1 MPPRQPC
8 ENTLIRL
15 FSIVTYLVDK
25 RGVNMKDPIVSRIID
40 LLIDLCTD
48 AFSGI
53 QGKFQL
59 FNIKRR
65 LKKQIFNEIL
75 SKYGDRVFYN
85 DLDHFL
91 TDNDVICN
99 VIRNC
104 CDVSV
109 FHYKSKSQ
117 TIDYYVQLF
126 VEQHPRYSRYH
137 YEIRTL
143 LQRYFEVIYLA
154 LNKSNN
160 NETRVICN
168 VAKELAHGLLDEL
181 QDIKSAVEQLDKK
194 VDVLVNEPECPPTKF
209 LFDEYRKHL
218 LCLYPRYP
226 VCEYLERKIYP
237 KNESDVQLN
246 SLDVLL
252 KEKHVLV
259 LGEAGYGK
267 TYESIILL
275 QRACTNE
282 KTRTL
287 IPVFISLQE
296 YGLLYTDIIGGI
308 KYKITPFC
316 DGEVDKII
324 EQQLKEGRF
333 LLIMDGIDDITQDDY
348 RTKFY
353 AEFNNFTAQYSTNFF
368 FITSRF
374 NRYHGELGE
383 KKQYFLTALSE
394 QTIRQ
399 ELRKDGIVV
408 DIPRHYY
415 MLFSNPFF
423 LSVGK
428 SVLKQSTNR
437 DIFNRSRLFEE
448 LFQKLYGGISQQGQF
463 AGRAPLTYHDA
474 QTILGNFAYHTFS
487 QPSYSYT
494 EFDQQLSKIV
504 HENKTHVI
512 GSFVGSGLF
521 RIEDKVVFV
530 HKLFKE
536 YCVAHYLVHNFPL
549 SHNVELYMDLVEKD
563 EWKEVFIFAGGIFK
577 EAQAQDE
584 FLDFVMEHNLP
595 LYIECVNAKSDVNES
610 DIADS
615 AKRLLTQI
623 HRTYRFILSKYFS
636 PIEALFD
643 PLHTPYRFT
652 IEPGQKVA
660 IIGCL
665 SEDKSHLSYW
675 FDFVSADESDVQ
687 CINEQQ
693 CKEYHTAFEKKALFQ
708 RRNFVSYGVNL
719 QLSGLSEDSGRKIAI
734 NLIKKRLKDLIEKK
748 NLIESKHLLCERIAH
763 YQRKVKEI
771 KGIDNLLEMQAV
783 IDKMVNDALEK
794 NPCLAGYTLNGVE
807 LFSLRDLL
815 HYLNQTNTVLSEH
828 ILPGPD
834 MPIPARGSCF
844 TWDCYSKEQKERR
857 IALFFYYHE
866 ISYLSMVEYNFPILK
881 KYFQRYN
888 DAPYQ
893 VVVEV
898 DHNEEANPHDFTSEP
913 SIQYHYIASPTEDIP
928 MPAIRQTREKNFFD
942 YDQIVKDIQESYLKQ
957 GRTANH
963 IMTTRT
969 GFTFTTTSRRTGGDD
984 PLSDYVYS
992 SIKESLE
999 DVFGSMR

>member
-1 MPPRQPC
+1 M
-8 ENTLIRL
+8 EG
-15 FSIVTYLVDK
+15 S
-25 RGVNMKDPIVSRIID
+25 IVSRIID
-40 LLIDLCTD
+40 LLIDLCNDT
-48 AFSGI
+48 FSGLK
-53 QGKFQL
+53 GKFQL

-65 LKKQIFNEIL
+65 LKKQIFDEIL
-75 SKYGDRVFYN
+75 SKYGERVFYN

-143 LQRYFEVIYLA
+143 LQKYFESIYLA

-168 VAKELAHGLLDEL
+168 VVKELAHGLLDEL
-181 QDIKSAVEQLDKK
+181 QGIKSAVEQLDKK
-194 VDVLVNEPECPPTKF
+194 VDVLVNEPECQPTKF

-226 VCEYLERKIYP
+226 VCEYLERKIYS
-237 KNESDVQLN
+237 KNESYIQLN

-252 KEKHVLV
+252 KEKNVLV

-282 KTRTL
+282 NTGTL

-296 YGLLYTDIIGGI
+296 YGLLYADIISGI
-308 KYKITPFC
+308 KYKISPFC
-316 DGEVDKII
+316 DGEVDKLI
-324 EQQLKEGRF
+324 EQQLKEGRY

-353 AEFNNFTAQYSTNFF
+353 AEFNNFAAQYSKNFF

-394 QTIRQ
+394 QTIRE

-408 DIPRHYY
+408 DIPQHYY

-448 LFQKLYGGISQQGQF
+448 LFQKLYGGAYQQGQF
-463 AGRAPLTYHDA
+463 AGRTPLTYHDA

-494 EFDQQLSKIV
+494 EFDQQLSEIV
-504 HENKTHVI
+504 QENKIHVI

-530 HKLFKE
+530 HKLLKE
-536 YCVAHYLVHNFPL
+536 YCVAHYLVYNFPL
-549 SHNVELYMDLVEKD
+549 SHNVELYTDLVKKD

-577 EAQAQDE
+577 ETQAQDE
-584 FLDFVMEHNLP
+584 FLDFVMEYNLP
-595 LYIECVNAKSDVNES
+595 LYIECVNAKSDVSES
-610 DIADS
+610 DITDS

-623 HRTYRFILSKYFS
+623 HRTYRFILSKYFG

-643 PLHTPYRFT
+643 PLHSPNRFT
-652 IEPGQKVA
+652 VEPGQKIA

-665 SEDKSHLSYW
+665 SEDKSYLNYW
-675 FDFVSADESDVQ
+675 FDFVSAGENDVQ

-693 CKEYHTAFEKKALFQ
+693 CQEYYATFEKKALSS

-719 QLSGLSEDSGRKIAI
+719 RLSGLSEDSGRKIAI
-734 NLIKKRLKDLIEKK
+734 NLIKNRLKELIEKK
-748 NLIESKHLLCERIAH
+748 NLIESKYLLCERIAF
-763 YQRKVKEI
+763 YQRKVKVI
-771 KGIDNLLEMQAV
+771 RGIDNLPEMQAV
-783 IDKMVNDALEK
+783 IDKMINDELEK
-794 NPCLAGYTLNGVE
+794 SPRLAGYTLNGVE

-815 HYLNQTNTVLSEH
+815 YYLNRDNTVLSDH

-834 MPIPARGSCF
+834 MPIPTSGSCF
-844 TWDCYSKEQKERR
+844 TWDRYSKEQKERR
-857 IALFFYYHE
+857 IAQFFYYHE
-866 ISYLSMVEYNFPILK
+866 ISYLSMVEYNFPSLK
-881 KYFQRYN
+881 KHFRRYN

-898 DHNEEANPHDFTSEP
+898 DHNEDANPHDFTSQP
-913 SIQYHYIASPTEDIP
+913 SIQYYYIASPTEDIP
-928 MPAIRQTREKNFFD
+928 MPIIYQTKEKAFSNHE
-942 YDQIVKDIQESYLKQ
+942 QIMQTIQESYSKQ
-957 GRTANH
+957 GRTANNL
-963 IMTTRT
+963 MTTRT

-984 PLSDYVYS
+984 PLSDYVYK

-999 DVFGSMR
+999 DVFGSM

>member
-1 MPPRQPC
+1 M
-8 ENTLIRL
+8 E
-15 FSIVTYLVDK
+15 
-25 RGVNMKDPIVSRIID
+25 DPIVSRIID
-40 LLIDLCTD
+40 LLIDLCNDT
-48 AFSGI
+48 FSGLK
-53 QGKFQL
+53 GKFQL

-65 LKKQIFNEIL
+65 LKKQIFDEIL
-75 SKYGDRVFYN
+75 SKYGERDFYN

-117 TIDYYVQLF
+117 TTDYYVQLF
-126 VEQHPRYSRYH
+126 VEQHPRYRRYH

-143 LQRYFEVIYLA
+143 LQKYFEVIYLA

-168 VAKELAHGLLDEL
+168 VVKELAHGLLDKL
-181 QDIKSAVEQLDKK
+181 QDIKSAVEQIDKK
-194 VDVLVNEPECPPTKF
+194 VDILVNEPECTPTKF
-209 LFDEYRKHL
+209 LFEEYRKHL

-226 VCEYLERKIYP
+226 ACEYLDRKIYF
-237 KNESDVQLN
+237 KRESDVQLN
-246 SLDVLL
+246 SLEVLL

-282 KTRTL
+282 KTCTL

-296 YGLLYTDIIGGI
+296 YGLLYTDIFSGI

-316 DGEVDKII
+316 DGEADKII

-353 AEFNNFTAQYSTNFF
+353 AEFNNFAAQYSTNLF

-428 SVLKQSTNR
+428 SVLKRSTNR
-437 DIFNRSRLFEE
+437 EIFNRSRLFEE
-448 LFQKLYGGISQQGQF
+448 LFQKLYGGISHQGQF
-463 AGRAPLTYHDA
+463 AGCTPLTYHDA
-474 QTILGNFAYHTFS
+474 QTILGNFAYHTFPL
-487 QPSYSYT
+487 PSYSYT

-504 HENKTHVI
+504 QENKIRII
-512 GSFVGSGLF
+512 GSFVGSGIF
-521 RIEDKVVFV
+521 RIEDKVVFA
-530 HKLFKE
+530 HKLLKE

-549 SHNVELYMDLVEKD
+549 SNNVELYTDLVKKD
-563 EWKEVFIFAGGIFK
+563 EWKEVFIFAGGIFQ

-595 LYIECVNAKSDVNES
+595 LYIECVNAKSDVSES
-610 DIADS
+610 DITDS

-623 HRTYRFILSKYFS
+623 HRTYRFILSKYFC
-636 PIEALFD
+636 PIETLFD
-643 PLHTPYRFT
+643 PLHTPNRFAV
-652 IEPGQKVA
+652 EPGQKIA

-675 FDFVSADESDVQ
+675 FDFVSAGECDVQ

-693 CKEYHTAFEKKALFQ
+693 CQEYHAAFEKKALSS

-719 QLSGLSEDSGRKIAI
+719 RLSGLSENSGRKIAI
-734 NLIKKRLKDLIEKK
+734 NLIKNRLKTLIEKK
-748 NLIESKHLLCERIAH
+748 NLIESKHLLCERIAF
-763 YQRKVKEI
+763 YQRKVKAI
-771 KGIDNLLEMQAV
+771 RGIDNLPEMQAI
-783 IDKMVNDALEK
+783 IDKMINDELEK
-794 NPCLAGYTLNGVE
+794 NPRLAGYTLNGVE
-807 LFSLRDLL
+807 LFPLRDLL
-815 HYLNQTNTVLSEH
+815 HYLNRDNTVLSDH

-834 MPIPARGSCF
+834 MPIPTSGACF
-844 TWDCYSKEQKERR
+844 TWDLYSKEQKERR
-857 IALFFYYHE
+857 IAQFFYYHE
-866 ISYLSMVEYNFPILK
+866 ISYLRMVEYNFPNLK
-881 KYFQRYN
+881 KHFRRYN
-888 DAPYQ
+888 DIPYQ

-898 DHNEEANPHDFTSEP
+898 DHNEDANPHDFTSQP
-913 SIQYHYIASPTEDIP
+913 SIQYYYIASPSEDILVP
-928 MPAIRQTREKNFFD
+928 VICQTEEKAFSD
-942 YDQIVKDIQESYLKQ
+942 HEQIMQTIQESYLKQ
-957 GRTANH
+957 GRTANRLT
-963 IMTTRT
+963 TTRT
-969 GFTFTTTSRRTGGDD
+969 GFTFTTTSRRTDGDD

-999 DVFGSMR
+999 DVFGSM

>member
-8 ENTLIRL
+8 ENILIRL
-15 FSIVTYLVDK
+15 FSIVTCSVDK
-25 RGVNMKDPIVSRIID
+25 RGVNMEIPVVSKIMD
-40 LLIDLCTD
+40 LLIDLCKD
-48 AFSGI
+48 AFPGLK
-53 QGKFQL
+53 GKFQL

-75 SKYGDRVFYN
+75 SKYGNTVFYN

-99 VIRNC
+99 IIRNC
-104 CDVSV
+104 CDTSV
-109 FHYKSKSQ
+109 FRYKSKSQ
-117 TIDYYVQLF
+117 MMDYYVQLF
-126 VEQHPRYSRYH
+126 VEQHPKYSRYH
-137 YEIRTL
+137 YEIRVL
-143 LQRYFEVIYLA
+143 LQKYFEVIYHA
-154 LNKSNN
+154 VNKSNN

-181 QDIKSAVEQLDKK
+181 QDIKSAVEKLDKK
-194 VDVLVNEPECPPTKF
+194 VDVLVNDPEYPPTKF
-209 LFDEYRKHL
+209 LFNEYRKHL

-226 VCEYLERKIYP
+226 ACEYLERKIYS
-237 KNESDVQLN
+237 KNESDVRLN

-267 TYESIILL
+267 TYESIVLL

-282 KTRTL
+282 DTRTL

-296 YGLLYTDIIGGI
+296 YGLLYTDIISGI
-308 KYKITPFC
+308 KYKISPFC
-316 DGEVDKII
+316 DGEVDKLIR
-324 EQQLKEGRF
+324 QHLKEGRY
-333 LLIMDGIDDITQDDY
+333 LLIMDGIDDIAQDDH
-348 RTKFY
+348 RAKFY
-353 AEFNNFTAQYSTNFF
+353 AEFNNFAAQYSKNFF

-423 LSVGK
+423 LSVGR

-437 DIFNRSRLFEE
+437 EIFNRSRLFDE

-463 AGRAPLTYHDA
+463 AWCAPLTYHDA

-504 HENKTHVI
+504 QENKIRII

-521 RIEDKVVFV
+521 RIEDKVVFA
-530 HKLFKE
+530 HKLLKE

-549 SHNVELYMDLVEKD
+549 SHNVELYTDLVKKD

-577 EAQAQDE
+577 EAQAQDA

-595 LYIECVNAKSDVNES
+595 LYVECVNAKSDVSES
-610 DIADS
+610 DVTDS
-615 AKRLLTQI
+615 AKRMLTQI
-623 HRTYRFILSKYFS
+623 HRTYRFILSKYFA

-643 PLHTPYRFT
+643 PIHTPNRFT
-652 IEPGQKVA
+652 VKPGQKIA

-675 FDFVSADESDVQ
+675 FDFVSAGECDVQ

-693 CKEYHTAFEKKALFQ
+693 CREYHAVFEKKALSS

-719 QLSGLSEDSGRKIAI
+719 RLSGLSEDSGRKIAI
-734 NLIKKRLKDLIEKK
+734 DLIKKRLKALIEKK
-748 NLIESKHLLCERIAH
+748 NLIESKHLLCERIDF
-763 YQRKVKEI
+763 YRRKVKALR
-771 KGIDNLLEMQAV
+771 GINNLPEMQAI
-783 IDKMVNDALEK
+783 IDKMINDELEK
-794 NPCLAGYTLNGVE
+794 NPRLAGYTLNGVE
-807 LFSLRDLL
+807 LFPLRDLL
-815 HYLNQTNTVLSEH
+815 HYLNRDNTVLSDH

-834 MPIPARGSCF
+834 MSMSTSGACF
-844 TWDCYSKEQKERR
+844 TWDLYSKEQKERR
-857 IALFFYYHE
+857 IAQFFYYHE
-866 ISYLSMVEYNFPILK
+866 ISYLRMVEYNFPNLEK
-881 KYFQRYN
+881 HFRRYN
-888 DAPYQ
+888 DIPYQ

-898 DHNEEANPHDFTSEP
+898 DHNEDANPHDFTSQP
-913 SIQYHYIASPTEDIP
+913 SIQYYYIASPSEDIP
-928 MPAIRQTREKNFFD
+928 VPIIYQTEEKAFSD
-942 YDQIVKDIQESYLKQ
+942 HEQIMQTIQESYLKQ
-957 GRTANH
+957 GRTANRLT
-963 IMTTRT
+963 TTRT

-984 PLSDYVYS
+984 PLSDYVYR
-992 SIKESLE
+992 SIEESLE
-999 DVFGSMR
+999 DVFGPM

>member
-1 MPPRQPC
+1 M
-8 ENTLIRL
+8 
-15 FSIVTYLVDK
+15 
-25 RGVNMKDPIVSRIID
+25 
-40 LLIDLCTD
+40 
-48 AFSGI
+48 
-53 QGKFQL
+53 
-59 FNIKRR
+59 
-65 LKKQIFNEIL
+65 
-75 SKYGDRVFYN
+75 
-85 DLDHFL
+85 
-91 TDNDVICN
+91 
-99 VIRNC
+99 
-104 CDVSV
+104 
-109 FHYKSKSQ
+109 
-117 TIDYYVQLF
+117 
-126 VEQHPRYSRYH
+126 
-137 YEIRTL
+137 
-143 LQRYFEVIYLA
+143 
-154 LNKSNN
+154 
-160 NETRVICN
+160 
-168 VAKELAHGLLDEL
+168 AKELAHGLLDEL

-333 LLIMDGIDDITQDDY
+333 LLIMD
-348 RTKFY
+348 
-353 AEFNNFTAQYSTNFF
+353 
-368 FITSRF
+368 
-374 NRYHGELGE
+374 
-383 KKQYFLTALSE
+383 
-394 QTIRQ
+394 
-399 ELRKDGIVV
+399 
-408 DIPRHYY
+408 
-415 MLFSNPFF
+415 
-423 LSVGK
+423 
-428 SVLKQSTNR
+428 
-437 DIFNRSRLFEE
+437 
-448 LFQKLYGGISQQGQF
+448 
-463 AGRAPLTYHDA
+463 
-474 QTILGNFAYHTFS
+474 
-487 QPSYSYT
+487 
-494 EFDQQLSKIV
+494 
-504 HENKTHVI
+504 
-512 GSFVGSGLF
+512 
-521 RIEDKVVFV
+521 
-530 HKLFKE
+530 
-536 YCVAHYLVHNFPL
+536 
-549 SHNVELYMDLVEKD
+549 
-563 EWKEVFIFAGGIFK
+563 
-577 EAQAQDE
+577 
-584 FLDFVMEHNLP
+584 
-595 LYIECVNAKSDVNES
+595 
-610 DIADS
+610 
-615 AKRLLTQI
+615 
-623 HRTYRFILSKYFS
+623 
-636 PIEALFD
+636 
-643 PLHTPYRFT
+643 
-652 IEPGQKVA
+652 
-660 IIGCL
+660 
-665 SEDKSHLSYW
+665 
-675 FDFVSADESDVQ
+675 
-687 CINEQQ
+687 
-693 CKEYHTAFEKKALFQ
+693 
-708 RRNFVSYGVNL
+708 
-719 QLSGLSEDSGRKIAI
+719 
-734 NLIKKRLKDLIEKK
+734 
-748 NLIESKHLLCERIAH
+748 
-763 YQRKVKEI
+763 
-771 KGIDNLLEMQAV
+771 
-783 IDKMVNDALEK
+783 
-794 NPCLAGYTLNGVE
+794 PCLAGYTLNGVE

-913 SIQYHYIASPTEDIP
+913 SIQYHYIASPTEDIH
-928 MPAIRQTREKNFFD
+928 MPVIRQTREKNFFD

-963 IMTTRT
+963 ITTTRT

>member
-1 MPPRQPC
+1 M
-8 ENTLIRL
+8 E
-15 FSIVTYLVDK
+15 
-25 RGVNMKDPIVSRIID
+25 DPIVSRIID
-40 LLIDLCTD
+40 LLIDLCNDT
-48 AFSGI
+48 FSGLK
-53 QGKFQL
+53 GKFQL

-65 LKKQIFNEIL
+65 LKKQIFDEIL
-75 SKYGDRVFYN
+75 SKYGERDFYN

-126 VEQHPRYSRYH
+126 VEQHPRYRRYH

-143 LQRYFEVIYLA
+143 LQKYFEVIYLA

-168 VAKELAHGLLDEL
+168 VVKELAHGLLDEL
-181 QDIKSAVEQLDKK
+181 QDIKSAVEQIDKK
-194 VDVLVNEPECPPTKF
+194 VDIWVNEPECTPTKF
-209 LFDEYRKHL
+209 LFEEYRKHL

-226 VCEYLERKIYP
+226 ACEYLERKIYS
-237 KNESDVQLN
+237 KRESDVQLN
-246 SLDVLL
+246 SLEVLL
-252 KEKHVLV
+252 KEKYVLV

-282 KTRTL
+282 KTCTL

-296 YGLLYTDIIGGI
+296 YGLLYTDIFSGI

-316 DGEVDKII
+316 DGEADKII

-353 AEFNNFTAQYSTNFF
+353 AEFNNFAAQYSTNLF

-408 DIPRHYY
+408 DIPLHYY

-428 SVLKQSTNR
+428 SVLKRSTNR
-437 DIFNRSRLFEE
+437 EIFNRSRLFEE
-448 LFQKLYGGISQQGQF
+448 LFQKLYGGISHQGQF
-463 AGRAPLTYHDA
+463 AGCAPLTYHDA
-474 QTILGNFAYHTFS
+474 QTILGNFAYHTFP

-504 HENKTHVI
+504 QENKIRII
-512 GSFVGSGLF
+512 GSFVGSGIF
-521 RIEDKVVFV
+521 RIEDKVVFA
-530 HKLFKE
+530 HKLLKE

-549 SHNVELYMDLVEKD
+549 SNNVELYTDLVKKD
-563 EWKEVFIFAGGIFK
+563 EWKEVFIFAGGIFQ

-595 LYIECVNAKSDVNES
+595 LYIECVNAKSDVSES
-610 DIADS
+610 DITDS

-623 HRTYRFILSKYFS
+623 HRTYRFILSKYFC
-636 PIEALFD
+636 PIETLFD
-643 PLHTPYRFT
+643 PLHTPNRFAV
-652 IEPGQKVA
+652 ESGQKIA

-675 FDFVSADESDVQ
+675 FDFVSAGECDVQ

-693 CKEYHTAFEKKALFQ
+693 CQEYHAAFEKKALSS

-719 QLSGLSEDSGRKIAI
+719 RLSGLSEDSGRKIAI
-734 NLIKKRLKDLIEKK
+734 NLIKNRLKALIEKK
-748 NLIESKHLLCERIAH
+748 NLIESKHLLCERIAF
-763 YQRKVKEI
+763 YQRKVEAI
-771 KGIDNLLEMQAV
+771 RGIDNLPEMQAI
-783 IDKMVNDALEK
+783 IDKMINDELEK
-794 NPCLAGYTLNGVE
+794 NPRLSGYTLNGVE
-807 LFSLRDLL
+807 LFPLRDLL
-815 HYLNQTNTVLSEH
+815 HYLNRDNTVLSDH

-834 MPIPARGSCF
+834 MPIPTSGACF
-844 TWDCYSKEQKERR
+844 TWDLYSKEQKERR
-857 IALFFYYHE
+857 IAQFFYYHE
-866 ISYLSMVEYNFPILK
+866 ISYLRMVEYNFPNLK
-881 KYFQRYN
+881 KHFRRYN
-888 DAPYQ
+888 DIPYQ

-898 DHNEEANPHDFTSEP
+898 DHNEDANPHDFTSQP
-913 SIQYHYIASPTEDIP
+913 SIQYYYIASPSEDILVP
-928 MPAIRQTREKNFFD
+928 IICQTEEKAFSD
-942 YDQIVKDIQESYLKQ
+942 HEQIMQTIQESYLKQ
-957 GRTANH
+957 GRTANRLT
-963 IMTTRT
+963 TTRT
-969 GFTFTTTSRRTGGDD
+969 GFTFTTTSRRTDGDD

-999 DVFGSMR
+999 DVFGSM

>member
-1 MPPRQPC
+1 M
-8 ENTLIRL
+8 
-15 FSIVTYLVDK
+15 
-25 RGVNMKDPIVSRIID
+25 
-40 LLIDLCTD
+40 
-48 AFSGI
+48 
-53 QGKFQL
+53 
-59 FNIKRR
+59 
-65 LKKQIFNEIL
+65 KKQIFDEIL
-75 SKYGDRVFYN
+75 SKYGERDFYN

-126 VEQHPRYSRYH
+126 VEQHPRYRRYH

-143 LQRYFEVIYLA
+143 LQKYFEVIYLA

-168 VAKELAHGLLDEL
+168 VVKELAHGLLDEL
-181 QDIKSAVEQLDKK
+181 QDIKSAVEQIDKK
-194 VDVLVNEPECPPTKF
+194 VDILVNEPEYTPTKF
-209 LFDEYRKHL
+209 LFEEYRKHL

-226 VCEYLERKIYP
+226 ACEYLERKIYS
-237 KNESDVQLN
+237 KRESDVQLN
-246 SLDVLL
+246 SLEVLL

-282 KTRTL
+282 KTCTL

-296 YGLLYTDIIGGI
+296 YGLLYTDIFSGI

-316 DGEVDKII
+316 DGEADKII

-353 AEFNNFTAQYSTNFF
+353 AEFNNFAAQYSTNLF

-428 SVLKQSTNR
+428 SVLKRSTNR
-437 DIFNRSRLFEE
+437 EIFNRSRLFEE
-448 LFQKLYGGISQQGQF
+448 LFQKLYGGISHQGQF
-463 AGRAPLTYHDA
+463 AGCAPLTYHDA
-474 QTILGNFAYHTFS
+474 QTILGNFAYHTFP

-504 HENKTHVI
+504 QENKIRII
-512 GSFVGSGLF
+512 GSFVGSGIF
-521 RIEDKVVFV
+521 RIEDKVVFA
-530 HKLFKE
+530 HKLLKE

-549 SHNVELYMDLVEKD
+549 SNNVELYTDLVKKD
-563 EWKEVFIFAGGIFK
+563 EWKEVFIFTGGIFQ
-577 EAQAQDE
+577 EARAQDE

-595 LYIECVNAKSDVNES
+595 LYIECVNAKSDVSES
-610 DIADS
+610 DITDS

-623 HRTYRFILSKYFS
+623 HRTYRFILSKYFC
-636 PIEALFD
+636 PIETLFD
-643 PLHTPYRFT
+643 PLHTPNRFAV
-652 IEPGQKVA
+652 EPGQKIA

-675 FDFVSADESDVQ
+675 FDFVSAGECDVQ

-693 CKEYHTAFEKKALFQ
+693 CQEYHAAFEKKALSS

-719 QLSGLSEDSGRKIAI
+719 RLSGLSEDSGRKIAI
-734 NLIKKRLKDLIEKK
+734 NLIKNRLKTLIEKK
-748 NLIESKHLLCERIAH
+748 NLIESKHLLCERIAF
-763 YQRKVKEI
+763 YQRKVKAI
-771 KGIDNLLEMQAV
+771 RGIDNLPEMQAI
-783 IDKMVNDALEK
+783 IDKMINDELEK
-794 NPCLAGYTLNGVE
+794 NPRLAGYTLNGVE
-807 LFSLRDLL
+807 LFPLRDLL
-815 HYLNQTNTVLSEH
+815 HYLNRDNTVLSDH

-834 MPIPARGSCF
+834 MPIPTSGACF
-844 TWDCYSKEQKERR
+844 TWDLYSKEQKERR
-857 IALFFYYHE
+857 ITQFFYYHE
-866 ISYLSMVEYNFPILK
+866 ISYLRMVEYNFPNLK
-881 KYFQRYN
+881 KHFRRYN
-888 DAPYQ
+888 DIPYR

-898 DHNEEANPHDFTSEP
+898 DHNEDANPHDFTSQP
-913 SIQYHYIASPTEDIP
+913 SIQYYYIASPSEDILVP
-928 MPAIRQTREKNFFD
+928 IICQTEEKAFSD
-942 YDQIVKDIQESYLKQ
+942 YEQIMQTIQESYLKQ
-957 GRTANH
+957 GRTAKRLT
-963 IMTTRT
+963 TTRT
-969 GFTFTTTSRRTGGDD
+969 GFTFTTTSRRTDGDD

-999 DVFGSMR
+999 DVFGSM